1 MQVKNKLLTSFAMHK
16 GLIRCVHI
24 DVNFANTKRWIVR
37 DQKCA
42 IEIDS
47 DK

>member
-1 MQVKNKLLTSFAMHK
+1 MQVKNILLTSFAMHK
-16 GLIRCVHI
+16 SLIRCVHI
-24 DVNFANTKRWIVR
+24 DVNLANTKRWLAR